1 MADDKPDI
9 NSFVLLDGTI
19 VRFDGT
25 VLDPAQQR
33 SKMIAGLKSGE
44 VKPSAKATI
53 ADIPIDL
60 KAVNAMTAIVVY
72 QLIGMSNADIAFL
85 LDVNIPQIE
94 AIVKSNEHVL
104 MKDFLVERIYEI
116 EKDEARAILAQHA
129 PLAAAKMVST
139 IQENGALGYMA
150 AKDVLSM
157 QKIYQEKT
165 DNSLKTLEIVIM
177 SKEDLDKRSVDGIT
191 VKIGG

>member
-1 MADDKPDI
+1 MADEQPQSI
-9 NSFVLLDGTI
+9 VLLDGTI
-19 VRFDGT
+19 VKFDGT

-33 SKMIAGLKSGE
+33 MRMIAGLKDGSI
-44 VKPSAKATI
+44 KPSTKTTVG
-53 ADIPIDL
+53 DIPIDL
-60 KAVNAMTAIVVY
+60 KAVNALTAVIIY

-94 AIVKSNEHVL
+94 AIVKSADCTL
-104 MKDFLVERIYEI
+104 LKDFLIERIYEV

-150 AKDVLSM
+150 AKDVLGM
-157 QKIYQEKT
+157 QKIYQKET
-165 DNSLKTLEIVIM
+165 DNALKTLEIVVM
-177 SKEDLDKRSVDGIT
+177 TKEELDRQSVSGIKI
-191 VKIGG
+191 KIGE